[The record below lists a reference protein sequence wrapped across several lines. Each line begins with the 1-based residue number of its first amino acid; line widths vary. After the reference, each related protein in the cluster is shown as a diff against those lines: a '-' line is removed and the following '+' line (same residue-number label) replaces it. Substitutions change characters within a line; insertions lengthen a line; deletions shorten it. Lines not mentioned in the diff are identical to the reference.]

1 MKSILICCILLFSAS
16 LAKAQAAYDLQH
28 IYDPAANAAADVEK
42 AVQQAAREHK
52 HVLLQIGGNWCIWC
66 RRLYKVV
73 HDDSTLLRQIDQNYV
88 VYHLN
93 YSKENKNLP
102 LLQQLGYPQR
112 FGFPVLVILDAKG
125 NRLHT
130 QNTALLEDA
139 DNYDKEKLQD
149 MLKQW
154 SPAALNPAFYT
165 NQ

>member
-16 LAKAQAAYDLQH
+16 LANAQAPYDLEH
-28 IYDPAANAAADVEK
+28 IYDPGANAAADLEK

-73 HDDSTLLRQIDQNYV
+73 HDDAALTKQIDQNYV
-88 VYHLN
+88 VCHLN

-139 DNYDKEKLQD
+139 DGYDKEKLQD
-149 MLKQW
+149 LFKQW
-154 SPAALNPAFYT
+154 SPAALNPALYT